1 MAETREK
8 IEVAT
13 TESATPTN
21 ATEVTTQ
28 SSNVRAVFIC
38 LFAMCGS
45 LLFGIENGL
54 AAKHLLMLC
63 GVRAD
68 FSFQNNKR
76 IHGHECVSLDSYILQ
91 GNSSIILTVR
101 LDF

>member
-8 IEVAT
+8 TEVAT
-13 TESATPTN
+13 IELATPTN

-54 AAKHLLMLC
+54 AARHVLMLC
-63 GVRAD
+63 RARAD
-68 FSFQNNKR
+68 FS
-76 IHGHECVSLDSYILQ
+76 L
-91 GNSSIILTVR
+91 
-101 LDF
+101 